1 MKLLA
6 FDTSASACSVA
17 LLNGEKI
24 TALHHVAPMQ
34 QASLILSML
43 QQILDT
49 AGVSLQALDMIAYGC
64 GPGSFTGIRL
74 ASAVAQGLGFAYSL
88 PIMPISSLAA
98 SAQAAFMAHQYKWPQ
113 LLVAV
118 DARMGDVYWAA
129 YAKHLSS
136 DHVTLIGQEHLYKP
150 ESVIIPTSSG
160 LDPSHWYGI
169 GDAWKQYKSPMTLAL
184 AIEPCAYSIEQQPTA
199 EAILTLA
206 KAKLVRGERGVQATD
221 AIPVYLR

>member
-17 LLNGEKI
+17 LLNGENI

-43 QQILDT
+43 QQLLDN
-49 AGVSLQALDMIAYGC
+49 AGVSLKEIDMIAYGC

-98 SAQAAFMAHQYKWPQ
+98 SAEAAFMKHRWPQ

-118 DARMGDVYWAA
+118 DARMGDVYWAV
-129 YAKHLSS
+129 YTNSS
-136 DHVTLIGQEHLYKP
+136 SSNYVTLIGQEHLYKP

-160 LDPSHWYGI
+160 LDSSHWYGI
-169 GDAWKQYKSPMTLAL
+169 GDGWKQYKSQMTTAL
-184 AIEPCAYSIEQQPTA
+184 AIEPCAFSIEQQPTA
-199 EAILTLA
+199 EAILMLA
-206 KAKLVRGERGVQATD
+206 KAKLEQGGGGIQATD